1 MRRCE
6 KKRTVSQHVPRTQ
19 ISELKVHCRCA
30 SPYSTAC
37 VHCLLPGDGFS
48 IRVHVVPQPSSC
60 VATNA
65 DDPSLCL
72 PLYDDG
78 DTGMGLSSPP
88 EEDGSRQEQELQTS
102 ALGFSQ
108 GMLSQPMSR
117 RVPLPW

>member
-1 MRRCE
+1 M
-6 KKRTVSQHVPRTQ
+6 VSQFV
-19 ISELKVHCRCA
+19 
-30 SPYSTAC
+30 Y
-37 VHCLLPGDGFS
+37 
-48 IRVHVVPQPSSC
+48 VVPQPSSC

-78 DTGMGLSSPP
+78 DDTGMGLSSPLA
-88 EEDGSRQEQELQTS
+88 EDGSRQEQELRTS
-102 ALGFSQ
+102 AQQFSQ